1 MKEKQ
6 HKYYVQTFGCQ
17 MNKNDSERVSS
28 LLNSLDLE
36 KVEKPEEADLIVV
49 NTCSVRQSAEDRVF
63 GMIKNWQKLRKEK
76 PNLIIAVTGCMP
88 GRDHE
93 GKIKDKI
100 PGVDLWFGID
110 SLIQLP
116 KWLEGLAILPLSKGE
131 LEGVAK
137 DYLQINPS
145 RDNNTQVFISIQTG
159 CDNFCTYCVVP
170 HARGRER
177 NRTLKSILKEIKIA
191 VGDGAKEI
199 TLLGQVVNN
208 YKASDLENFSKDN
221 PYTKHTP
228 NPSQEGNSLLEE
240 GREVLVKDHFAAL
253 LWEINQIDGEF
264 RIHFTA
270 PDPQHFSLEQ
280 VKALSLPKQV
290 NFLHIP
296 VQSGDDEILKKMNRH
311 YTSEEY
317 IDLIKKI
324 RKQKPD
330 IAIATDIIVGFCDE
344 GEKEFEN
351 TVKMYKEC
359 DFDISYNAKYSE
371 RSGTTAAKVLSDN
384 VSIEDK
390 KKRWFIL
397 QDLME
402 ETTLRKNQK
411 YLDKEVRVLVSNCE
425 QVLPLSKGELDL
437 SRSELVWEG
446 VANKGEKANPSQP
459 PLGKGR
465 SCVCSGNSDEMKI
478 VQFVGDSDMIGT
490 FQKVKITQALMWIL
504 KGKLV

>member
-6 HKYYVQTFGCQ
+6 HKYYIKTFGCQ

-28 LLNSLDLE
+28 FLNSLGLE
-36 KVEKPEEADLIVV
+36 KVDKPESADLIIV

-63 GMIKNWQKLRKEK
+63 GMIKNWQKLRKGK

-88 GRDHE
+88 GRDKE

-100 PGVDLWFGID
+100 PGIDLWFGID
-110 SLIQLP
+110 DLPQLP
-116 KWLEGLAILPLSKGE
+116 KWLEGLSVIPAKAGISEESL
-131 LEGVAK
+131 K
-137 DYLQINPS
+137 DYLQINPN

-177 NRTLKSILKEIKIA
+177 NRRLKDILEEIKIA
-191 VGDGAKEI
+191 VNNEAKEI

-208 YKASDLENFSKDN
+208 YQASDVENFSKDN
-221 PYTKHTP
+221 PFK
-228 NPSQEGNSLLEE
+228 N
-240 GREVLVKDHFAAL
+240 HFAAL
-253 LWEINQIDGEF
+253 LWEINNIEGEF

-270 PDPQHFSLEQ
+270 PDPQYFSENQ
-280 VKALSLPKQV
+280 VKALSLPKQI

-296 VQSGDDEILKKMNRH
+296 VQSGDNKILKKMNRH
-311 YTSEEY
+311 YAREVY

-324 RKQKPD
+324 RKEKPD

-344 GEKEFEN
+344 GEKEFKN
-351 TVKMYKEC
+351 TVDLYKQC

-371 RSGTTAAKVLSDN
+371 RSGTTAAKVLKDD

-402 ETTLRKNQK
+402 GITLNKNQK
-411 YLDKEVRVLVSNCE
+411 YLDKKVRVLVD
-425 QVLPLSKGELDL
+425 K
-437 SRSELVWEG
+437 
-446 VANKGEKANPSQP
+446 
-459 PLGKGR
+459 
-465 SCVCSGNSDEMKI
+465 CVDGICTGNSDEMKI
-478 VQFVGDSDMIGT
+478 VQFLGTEELVGT
-490 FQKVKITQALMWIL
+490 FQKVKIIQALTWIL
-504 KGKLV
+504 KGKLK